1 MIRDSTLLPMSQQR
15 AAHNNTVRRAAHG
28 SWVARFVS
36 VFGRSPRALYSLVRE
51 GYRRSMGA
59 AVDRRFRNGRSGM
72 PACLELNLTRRCN
85 LRCVMCRQQ
94 RQPDKERL
102 ELGWYD
108 PSRELPLATWVD
120 LLDQVRSFRPRL
132 FVTGGEP
139 LLYPKVAELLREA
152 KRRKFFV
159 QLQTNGTMLDRMAE
173 EVVALGVEVVN
184 VSLDGPPGVHD
195 RIRTHSGAG
204 ERTLEGIK
212 ALVDARR
219 RLRRANPLLIVTCVV
234 SKTNLPYLD
243 QMVPLA
249 AGLHADVLQFQNPM
263 WDSPENVARHNALF
277 SPEWVAERGLKAEL
291 PSIGEAEYYQ
301 HEFTPDDIAIL
312 SATLRQARRQAGR
325 QLKVI
330 VWPFSVS
337 EQLLPYY
344 QDLDHPFPQKC
355 NSLWDAGIVLPDG
368 TVSPCLHVV
377 AGNISRERFADI
389 WNGSVMQNLRRLISQ
404 GLLPGCTR
412 CCHRRFS

>member
-1 MIRDSTLLPMSQQR
+1 MIRDSTLLPMNQQR
-15 AAHNNTVRRAAHG
+15 AAHNNTIRHAAHG
-28 SWVARFVS
+28 GWVARFVG
-36 VFGRSPRALYSLVRE
+36 VFGRSPRALCSLIRE
-51 GYRRSMGA
+51 GYRRGMGA
-59 AVDRRFRNGRSGM
+59 AIDRRFRNGHSGM

-94 RQPDKERL
+94 RQPGKEHL
-102 ELGWYD
+102 ELDWYD
-108 PSRELPLATWVD
+108 PARELPLAAWVD
-120 LLDQVRSFRPRL
+120 LLEQVQSFRPRL

-173 EVVALGVEVVN
+173 EVVALGIEVVN

-195 RIRTHSGAG
+195 RIRTHPGAG
-204 ERTLEGIK
+204 HRTMEGIK

-219 RLRRANPLLIVTCVV
+219 RLRRANPLLIVNCVI

-249 AGLHADVLQFQNPM
+249 KELHADVLQFQNPM
-263 WDSPENVARHNALF
+263 WDSPENVARHNELF
-277 SPEWVAERGLKAEL
+277 SSTWVARHGLKAEL
-291 PSIGEAEYYQ
+291 PSVGDAEYYQ
-301 HEFTPDDIAIL
+301 HELTREDVAML
-312 SATLRQARRQAGR
+312 SSTLRQARQQAGR
-325 QLKVI
+325 RLKVV
-330 VWPFSVS
+330 VWPFSIS

-344 QDLDHPFPQKC
+344 QDLDHPFSQKC
-355 NSLWDAGIVLPDG
+355 NSLWDVGIVLPDG

-377 AGNISRERFADI
+377 AGNITQERFVDI
-389 WNGSVMQNLRRLISQ
+389 WNGPVMQNFRKLISQ
-404 GLLPGCTR
+404 GLVPGCAR